1 MWHKKAIFLNE
12 IEQANKAICLKRVK
26 KAGKDMA
33 DETVE
38 ALAKQ
43 LVRRMGRSQA
53 MQICQTNKWFRV
65 LDHIKS
71 AESKSMTAK

>member
-1 MWHKKAIFLNE
+1 
-12 IEQANKAICLKRVK
+12 
-26 KAGKDMA
+26 MA

-43 LVRRMGRSQA
+43 LIRRMGRSQA

-65 LDHIKS
+65 LDHIKAVDKS
-71 AESKSMTAK
+71 LSSK

>member
-1 MWHKKAIFLNE
+1 VCDLVNMSE
-12 IEQANKAICLKRVK
+12 RV
-26 KAGKDMA
+26 GIDMA

-43 LVRRMGRSQA
+43 LIRRLGRSQA

-65 LDHIKS
+65 LDHIK
-71 AESKSMTAK
+71 AVDKTLNAK